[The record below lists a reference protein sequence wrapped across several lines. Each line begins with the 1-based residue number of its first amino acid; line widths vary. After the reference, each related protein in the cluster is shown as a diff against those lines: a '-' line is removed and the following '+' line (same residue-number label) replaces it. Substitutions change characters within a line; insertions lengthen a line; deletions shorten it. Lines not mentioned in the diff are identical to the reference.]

1 MLCEYSNRCVCTTK
15 LILARCMCI
24 ILLYY
29 KLFYTI
35 VVCHLKGTAICT
47 NPMYLGRAFQ
57 ARVHPC
63 TLGYMR
69 VAGQLWSLLKTV
81 KQLAGT
87 TKATMAQVICF
98 CFPFQF
104 SPFPVHI
111 YYCVCYSIGLHS
123 TVAQQKVL
131 NVSLISHLYCPPYC
145 NSVVKYSVNLPVQS
159 CLHLQLA
166 DLSGT
171 TLALRSTPT
180 MVSLQ

>member
-1 MLCEYSNRCVCTTK
+1 MCLYHKTNISKMHVHNLAVLQT
-15 LILARCMCI
+15 ILYHSCKSLERHHY
-24 ILLYY
+24 LY
-29 KLFYTI
+29 KPH
-35 VVCHLKGTAICT
+35 V
-47 NPMYLGRAFQ
+47 PRPAFQ

-104 SPFPVHI
+104 SPFPVRI

-145 NSVVKYSVNLPVQS
+145 SSVVKYSVNLPVQS
-159 CLHLQLA
+159 CLHLQLD